1 MGTGLVAF
9 LTGEKKGED
18 YKKEESDMNKKIIIF
33 VTAIILILSSADTV
47 FAEDVSIDD
56 ATLLFAKLQL
66 ELAQQSKA
74 NAESYIQQIEELQK
88 EQQQNIQFLENARQ
102 LRSQAEASGQET
114 EMPADMAAYMDAR
127 GLVYDTTGNDLLMD
141 AYEWT
146 VAIGSLENYQQ
157 TVNTKSQQ
165 VMANLQDLMGQY
177 NSYISGANAQIS
189 QSHETLA
196 GIARGQSMYGTAE
209 AGLAITALVL
219 GLVLGCVVT
228 LGVQKLGRKRRT
240 E

>member
-1 MGTGLVAF
+1 M
-9 LTGEKKGED
+9 K
-18 YKKEESDMNKKIIIF
+18 KKIVVF
-33 VTAIILILSSADTV
+33 VAVLVLILSSAGTV
-47 FAEDVSIDD
+47 FAADVFSDGGAESD
-56 ATLLFAKLQL
+56 ASGEFQDEMASGTQQGLSERQL
-66 ELAQQSKA
+66 EYARMQSQMSQNVQQV
-74 NAESYIQQIEELQK
+74 QELQA
-88 EQQQNIQFLENARQ
+88 EQQKSIQFLTNARQ

-165 VMANLQDLMGQY
+165 VMAYLQDFMGQY

>member
-1 MGTGLVAF
+1 
-9 LTGEKKGED
+9 
-18 YKKEESDMNKKIIIF
+18 MNKKIIIF

-56 ATLLFAKLQL
+56 VTLLFAKLQL

-127 GLVYDTTGNDLLMD
+127 GVVYDTTGNDLLMD
-141 AYEWT
+141 AYAWT
-146 VAIGSLENYQQ
+146 VAIGSLENY
-157 TVNTKSQQ
+157 
-165 VMANLQDLMGQY
+165 
-177 NSYISGANAQIS
+177 
-189 QSHETLA
+189 
-196 GIARGQSMYGTAE
+196 
-209 AGLAITALVL
+209 
-219 GLVLGCVVT
+219 
-228 LGVQKLGRKRRT
+228 
-240 E
+240 

>member
-1 MGTGLVAF
+1 
-9 LTGEKKGED
+9 
-18 YKKEESDMNKKIIIF
+18 
-33 VTAIILILSSADTV
+33 
-47 FAEDVSIDD
+47 
-56 ATLLFAKLQL
+56 
-66 ELAQQSKA
+66 
-74 NAESYIQQIEELQK
+74 
-88 EQQQNIQFLENARQ
+88 
-102 LRSQAEASGQET
+102 
-114 EMPADMAAYMDAR
+114 MPADMAAYMDAR

>member
-1 MGTGLVAF
+1 
-9 LTGEKKGED
+9 
-18 YKKEESDMNKKIIIF
+18 MNKKIIMF

-47 FAEDVSIDD
+47 FAEDVSINVEEVSS
-56 ATLLFAKLQL
+56 LQQLFAKLQL

-74 NAESYIQQIEELQK
+74 NAESYIQQIEELQN

-165 VMANLQDLMGQY
+165 VMAYLQDFMGQY

-196 GIARGQSMYGTAE
+196 GIARGQSMYGTSE

-219 GLVLGCVVT
+219 GLALGPNDAGTGWFSDCDNLWRLHVFSQEGAAVL
-228 LGVQKLGRKRRT
+228 
-240 E
+240 

>member
-1 MGTGLVAF
+1 
-9 LTGEKKGED
+9 
-18 YKKEESDMNKKIIIF
+18 
-33 VTAIILILSSADTV
+33 
-47 FAEDVSIDD
+47 
-56 ATLLFAKLQL
+56 
-66 ELAQQSKA
+66 
-74 NAESYIQQIEELQK
+74 
-88 EQQQNIQFLENARQ
+88 
-102 LRSQAEASGQET
+102 
-114 EMPADMAAYMDAR
+114 
-127 GLVYDTTGNDLLMD
+127 MD

-165 VMANLQDLMGQY
+165 VAANLQGQPIGQY

-228 LGVQKLGRKRRT
+228 LGVQKLGRKRRI

>member
-1 MGTGLVAF
+1 
-9 LTGEKKGED
+9 
-18 YKKEESDMNKKIIIF
+18 
-33 VTAIILILSSADTV
+33 
-47 FAEDVSIDD
+47 
-56 ATLLFAKLQL
+56 
-66 ELAQQSKA
+66 
-74 NAESYIQQIEELQK
+74 
-88 EQQQNIQFLENARQ
+88 
-102 LRSQAEASGQET
+102 
-114 EMPADMAAYMDAR
+114 MPADMAAYMDAR

-165 VMANLQDLMGQY
+165 ILVNLQDFMGQY

>member
-1 MGTGLVAF
+1 
-9 LTGEKKGED
+9 
-18 YKKEESDMNKKIIIF
+18 MNKKIIMF

-47 FAEDVSIDD
+47 FAEDVSINVEEVSS
-56 ATLLFAKLQL
+56 LQQLFAKLQL

-74 NAESYIQQIEELQK
+74 NAESYIQQIEELQN

-102 LRSQAEASGQET
+102 LRSQAEASGQEI

-127 GLVYDTTGNDLLMD
+127 GLIYDTTGNDLLMD

-165 VMANLQDLMGQY
+165 VMAYLQDFMGQY